1 MSFPRKIRHKR
12 QEAVIYGKTAGY
24 PFYRVSAKVAGKRV
38 LKTFAA
44 FAEAEACA
52 QKLVRDLDQGKQ
64 SAALSDNEATD
75 ALAIRA
81 TLDDFRRNTGK
92 TISALEAV
100 KAYVSATKLL
110 GDRDLL
116 AAVRG
121 YLNTVVTIK
130 CKDVAE
136 AVREFLAAR
145 EPKTIAKPGERP
157 QLNPIYHTTVTRYLT
172 EFAETVPGHTVSDLT
187 REHLNVYLAAHAK
200 LAPKSRN
207 DRRACLTMF
216 FRWCVKRDY
225 LSAAHRLREADGLE
239 REDAAP
245 EVIESYT
252 AAELRQMLEA
262 ASGEMRVV
270 IALQSLAGLRL
281 QEVVRL
287 DWREVFRIPGHVEIT
302 AGKSKTRQRR
312 LVEICPSLAAWLEPF
327 RAMSGP
333 VWTTTTT
340 MQGCITAM
348 ARFRESL
355 KIPSRRNGLR
365 HGFVSAH
372 FALHGNENLTAK
384 EAGNSPT
391 VLHRD
396 YKGLLTK
403 ADAQAWFAV
412 APAEAAA
419 NIVPIS
425 AAVA

>member
-1 MSFPRKIRHKR
+1 MPIKRHKR
-12 QEAVIYGKTAGY
+12 TLVTIYREEKKKIGSDGKATTYISYRTYHRHECKPVFSCYKTYAEAKAAAEQTARELAGNNQAASL
-24 PFYRVSAKVAGKRV
+24 SAK
-38 LKTFAA
+38 
-44 FAEAEACA
+44 E
-52 QKLVRDLDQGKQ
+52 
-64 SAALSDNEATD
+64 STD
-75 ALAIRA
+75 AIAIRS
-81 TLDDFRRNTGK
+81 TLAAYQQDTGK

-100 KAYVSATKLL
+100 KAYVSASKLL

-121 YLNTVVTIK
+121 YLNTVVTITR
-130 CKDVAE
+130 KDVAE
-136 AVREFLAAR
+136 AVREFLALR

-157 QLNPIYHTTVTRYLT
+157 QLNPIYHTTVSRYLT

-187 REHLNVYLAAHAK
+187 REHLNLYLAAHAK

-225 LSAAHRLREADGLE
+225 LNAAHRLREADGLE

-252 AAELRQMLEA
+252 APELRHMLES
-262 ASGEMRVV
+262 ASGEKRVV
-270 IALQSLAGLRL
+270 ITPQALAGLRL

-287 DWREVFRIPGHVEIT
+287 GWREVFRIPGHIEIT

-312 LVEICPSLAAWLEPF
+312 LVEICPSLAAWLESF
-327 RAMSGP
+327 RAMFGP
-333 VWTTTTT
+333 VWTTTPT

-384 EAGNSPT
+384 QAGNSPARGHPKR
-391 VLHRD
+391 VWR
-396 YKGLLTK
+396 G
-403 ADAQAWFAV
+403 V
-412 APAEAAA
+412 APVS
-419 NIVPIS
+419 IFIPLVH
-425 AAVA
+425 